1 MNRSK
6 SHVLSPDAFDKALSV
21 DVLDRITRRLP
32 EGMRERRLGLR
43 GFLWLGL
50 YVAAH
55 AVLPNLETILGQAA
69 AILYGGVKQS
79 IASVSAFCQYRVR
92 FPPQGAALL
101 LA

>member
-6 SHVLSPDAFDKALSV
+6 SHVLSPDAFDKALTG
-21 DVLDRITRRLP
+21 DVLDRVTRRLP

-69 AILYGGVKQS
+69 AILYKGLNES
-79 IASVSAFCQYRVR
+79 IASVSAFCQYRAR
-92 FPPQGAALL
+92 FPPRGFTVL